1 MDYTPG
7 ALRNANRNDFRKINE
22 RPMSQGT
29 RGHQVACYVVY
40 DEPLAMLCDS
50 PSDYLKEEETLRF
63 ITLMPTEFDHTS
75 VLSGKVGEWIVT
87 MREKDGKYYVGG
99 MTSWQERDVEVDL
112 SFLPE
117 GEWTCRLFRDGINAD
132 KVATDY
138 VIENL
143 TVKSSTRLGVH
154 MAPGGGFAMIITGFA
169 R

>member
-1 MDYTPG
+1 
-7 ALRNANRNDFRKINE
+7 
-22 RPMSQGT
+22 
-29 RGHQVACYVVY
+29 
-40 DEPLAMLCDS
+40 
-50 PSDYLKEEETLRF
+50 
-63 ITLMPTEFDHTS
+63 
-75 VLSGKVGEWIVT
+75 

-99 MTSWQERDVEVDL
+99 MTSWQERYVEVDL

-143 TVKSSTRLGVH
+143 TVNSSTRLGVH